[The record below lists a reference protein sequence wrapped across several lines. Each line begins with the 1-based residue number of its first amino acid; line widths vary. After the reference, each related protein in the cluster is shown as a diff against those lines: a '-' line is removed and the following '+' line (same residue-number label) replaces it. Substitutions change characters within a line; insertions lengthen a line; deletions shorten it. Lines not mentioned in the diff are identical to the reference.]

1 MQRMTR
7 RPGLAQARKLAG
19 FNQEAFAEELGV
31 TKHTVSQ
38 WETGATGI
46 NAKRRPAIAAVLG
59 ISLAELDR
67 LIRGEP
73 LSSLADFPPPDRI
86 VLETPNGREN
96 WWLIDAARLPR
107 RSPART
113 TPRNR
118 RPPPPASSSAP
129 IRDRADCPGRVASW
143 SGSCPPSASPP
154 ARSPERAPRQVSSR
168 RRRPGWSDVFAR
180 PVARPGLATS
190 RQGDLRSRRT

>member
-1 MQRMTR
+1 MTR

-73 LSSLADFPPPDRI
+73 LSSLADFPPPGRI

-107 RSPART
+107 RPYTAV
-113 TPRNR
+113 
-118 RPPPPASSSAP
+118 PPPATGLLLSADQGQGGLSRARRIMERLMP
-129 IRDRADCPGRVASW
+129 TIRITAGPQS
-143 SGSCPPSASPP
+143 
-154 ARSPERAPRQVSSR
+154 
-168 RRRPGWSDVFAR
+168 
-180 PVARPGLATS
+180 
-190 RQGDLRSRRT
+190 